1 MDCTK
6 FTHFRRDIYAC
17 FTRAAAA
24 LFDLSDALLTDH
36 TATSFIALSQ
46 APCFQRRWPS
56 LYAALRDGQID
67 HAALTR
73 TFVAALPCPPVGQRL
88 LLGLDTSPIRRPDAV
103 TARDRTLVYWPNL
116 PRDATPVVPGWSFSA
131 VVVLPQ
137 PVSSW
142 TYILDHR
149 RVSSTETAV
158 SVGAE
163 QLQTVLPLLPSRAL
177 LLLDRHYSQAPW
189 LLATH
194 SLPVD
199 QLIRARSDQVL
210 YRPPPPRSGKPGAPR
225 KDGGYKGARSYGD
238 R

>member
-1 MDCTK
+1 
-6 FTHFRRDIYAC
+6 
-17 FTRAAAA
+17 
-24 LFDLSDALLTDH
+24 
-36 TATSFIALSQ
+36 
-46 APCFQRRWPS
+46 
-56 LYAALRDGQID
+56 
-67 HAALTR
+67 
-73 TFVAALPCPPVGQRL
+73 L

-131 VVVLPQ
+131 LVVLPQ

-142 TYILDHR
+142 TYMLDHR
-149 RVSSTETAV
+149 RVPSTETAV
-158 SVGAE
+158 TLGAR
-163 QLQTVLPLLPSRAL
+163 QLRTVLPLLPCRAL

-189 LLATH
+189 LLATQN
-194 SLPVD
+194 LPVD

-225 KDGGYKGARSYGD
+225 KDGARFKGSVRPLRVYQMRNGTGPMSAGIRS